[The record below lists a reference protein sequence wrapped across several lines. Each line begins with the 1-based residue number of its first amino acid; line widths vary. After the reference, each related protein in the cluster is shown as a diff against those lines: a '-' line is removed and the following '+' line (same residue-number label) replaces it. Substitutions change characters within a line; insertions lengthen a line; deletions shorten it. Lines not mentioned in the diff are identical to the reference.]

1 MAKSWSHT
9 KTIKRSYYLDG
20 RMFTVL
26 CEPDN
31 VIPNKRG
38 RLLDWVCILI
48 SRELLM
54 KTCLRCI
61 LRSEIENPLKMV
73 KNAFYLTSK
82 ALSILKIFKFLS
94 WLFGHISKQLHE
106 KDNVNFKLY
115 DVTIWWT
122 NNCNTHFDQYLKK

>member
-20 RMFTVL
+20 RMFTAL

-31 VIPNKRG
+31 VIPNKRC

-48 SRELLM
+48 SRELLV

-106 KDNVNFKLY
+106 KDVNFKLY